1 MKLTRRT
8 MLGTMLAGTTAAT
21 MAPFAA
27 RSQARTTLKL
37 GILADMTGT
46 YSDLGGPLLEP
57 CVRQAIQDSGIA
69 ERGFDV
75 EVVIADHLNKVDVG
89 LGIAGRWMDRDGV
102 DALVDISNS
111 ALALALAPVVRTKD
125 KVQLNTG
132 AGTSDLTG
140 AACTPNLV
148 HWSFDSWESAHST
161 CVATVRTGGDTW
173 FFITPD
179 YAFGT
184 AAQRDAT
191 QFIEAAGGK
200 VLGSVKYPFPGTTD
214 FASYLIQAQSSGAKV
229 VSPVVTGSDLVNCV
243 KQAGEFGLAAKGIK
257 MAAPIT
263 YINDV
268 HGIGLAAAQGLFLTE
283 TFYWD
288 LNDRTRSFTGRV
300 KHAFGS
306 KVPNPEQAGAYSG
319 VLHYLKAVALIG
331 GPQAKQSGRAVVD
344 AMKKLPTDDDVFGP
358 GRVREDGQ
366 KLHPAYLFEVKSPAE
381 STRDWDFYK
390 LRATTPTEEA
400 FRPMNIGGCPLV
412 AKG

>member
-1 MKLTRRT
+1 MPMTLKRRD
-8 MLGTMLAGTTAAT
+8 LLAGLAGAAIIPT
-21 MAPFAA
+21 RA
-27 RSQARTTLKL
+27 RSQDRQTIKL

-46 YSDLGGPLLEP
+46 YRDLGGPMIEP
-57 CVRQAIQDSGIA
+57 CVRQAIQDFGTT
-69 ERGFDV
+69 GFDV
-75 EVVIADHLNKVDVG
+75 QVLVADHQNKVDVG
-89 LGIAGRWMDRDGV
+89 LAIAKEWMDREGV

-111 ALALALAPVVRTKD
+111 ALAIALAPVVSDKN

-140 AACTPNLV
+140 KACTPNLV

-161 CVATVRTGGDTW
+161 CVATVKLGADTW

-191 QFIEAAGGK
+191 AFIEAAGGR

-214 FASYLIQAQSSGAKV
+214 FSSYLLQAQSSGAKV
-229 VSPVVTGSDLVNCV
+229 ICPAVAGNDLVNCV
-243 KQAGEFGLAAKGIK
+243 KQGGEFGVMRKGVK

-268 HGIGLAAAQGLFLTE
+268 HGIGLELAAGLLLTE

-288 LNDRTRSFTGRV
+288 LNDRTRAFTKRV
-300 KHAFGS
+300 QSGFKDS
-306 KVPNPEQAGAYSG
+306 KPNPEQAGAYSG
-319 VLHYLKAVALIG
+319 VLHYLKSVAKLGAVSTKASGRDAVAT
-331 GPQAKQSGRAVVD
+331 
-344 AMKKLPTDDDVFGP
+344 MKALPTDDDVFGI

-366 KLHPAYLFEVKSPAE
+366 KLHPAYLFEVKAPSASKYP
-381 STRDWDFYK
+381 WDYYT
-390 LRATTPTEEA
+390 LVSTTPLEDA
-400 FRPMNIGGCPLV
+400 FRPMNQGGCPMV
-412 AKG
+412 AKL

>member
-1 MKLTRRT
+1 MKITRRA
-8 MLGTMLAGTTAAT
+8 MLAGTATA
-21 MAPFAA
+21 MAAPMTA
-27 RSQARTTLKL
+27 RGQSRTALKL
-37 GILADMTGT
+37 GILGDMTGT
-46 YSDLGGPLLEP
+46 YRDLGGPLLEP
-57 CVRQAIQDSGIA
+57 CVRQAIQDSGITA
-69 ERGFDV
+69 RGFDV
-75 EVVIADHLNKVDVG
+75 EVIIADHLNKVDVG
-89 LGIAGRWMDRDGV
+89 MAIAGSWMDREGV

-111 ALALALAPVVRTKD
+111 ALAIALAPVIRAKD

-140 AACTPNLV
+140 PACTPNLV

-184 AAQRDAT
+184 SAQRDAT

-214 FASYLIQAQSSGAKV
+214 FASYLLQAQSSGAKV
-229 VSPVVTGSDLVNCV
+229 ICPAVAGNDLVNCV
-243 KQAGEFGLAAKGIK
+243 KQAGEFGLVGKGIK
-257 MAAPIT
+257 LAAPIT

-268 HGIGLAAAQGLFLTE
+268 HGIGLAAAQGLLLTE

-288 LNDRTRSFTGRV
+288 LNERTRSFTGRV

-306 KVPNPEQAGAYSG
+306 VVPNPEQAGAYSG
-319 VLHYLKAVALIG
+319 VLHYLKTVAQIG
-331 GPQAKQSGRAVVD
+331 GAQAKQSGRAVVD
-344 AMKKLPTDDDVFGP
+344 AMKRLPTDDDVFGP

-381 STRDWDFYK
+381 STE
-390 LRATTPTEEA
+390 P
-400 FRPMNIGGCPLV
+400 
-412 AKG
+412 